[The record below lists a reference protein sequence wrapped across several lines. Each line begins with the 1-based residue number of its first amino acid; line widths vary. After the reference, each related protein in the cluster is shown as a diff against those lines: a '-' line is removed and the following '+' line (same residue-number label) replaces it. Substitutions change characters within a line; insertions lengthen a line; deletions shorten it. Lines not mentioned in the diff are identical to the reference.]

1 MVDKHNYYQVNHQA
15 RARRLINVVK
25 MLLAH
30 IFRNLQHIRDAQ
42 STWQRDNRSVR

>member
-15 RARRLINVVK
+15 RARRQINVVK

-30 IFRNLQHIRDAQ
+30 IFRNLQLTRDGQ
-42 STWQRDNRSVR
+42 NTWPRDNRSVR